1 MTKEKLQLL
10 KLHRIEL
17 IIEHYEALAN
27 FNMAEAFMLIQM
39 VDTFSKDIM
48 SNFDKDEIEYSMR

>member
-10 KLHRIEL
+10 KLQRIEL